1 MEIDIWLATPTTS
14 DANKESERMKE
25 FDLRTC
31 GNRSS
36 SHSHLYLQ
44 ENNPLAYVMW
54 RFSIAT
60 NRAQTALWINRQNDS
75 TKTEKKKRNKNPHTN
90 RWFRRKKRNS
100 NEEQPPKYFAN
111 TPLPIG
117 ETKKLKQKKAR
128 AHTQLLCSM
137 NRVTFLSQMLST
149 NKNRRTVSR
158 LVFAPVGTVCG
169 AFLKVPIFHKFA
181 IIHSSD
187 SILVFRR
194 LCFIVSRVR
203 LAWALSL
210 YLLFIGHNY
219 YCYYSAGHK
228 VHLSAQQMIVKINKW
243 TRKRCDEDING
254 LHIDFDTV
262 LLPAIAF

>member
-1 MEIDIWLATPTTS
+1 
-14 DANKESERMKE
+14 MKE

-36 SHSHLYLQ
+36 SHSHIYIQ
-44 ENNPLAYVMW
+44 ENNPLAYVVW

-75 TKTEKKKRNKNPHTN
+75 SKTEKKERNKNPHTK

-111 TPLPIG
+111 TPLPMG
-117 ETKKLKQKKAR
+117 ETKNWGKRRRVYR
-128 AHTQLLCSM
+128 AHTHTQLLCSM

-169 AFLKVPIFHKFA
+169 TFSKVPISHKFA

-203 LAWALSL
+203 LAMGFIALSSAHWSQ
-210 YLLFIGHNY
+210 LL
-219 YCYYSAGHK
+219 
-228 VHLSAQQMIVKINKW
+228 
-243 TRKRCDEDING
+243 
-254 LHIDFDTV
+254 
-262 LLPAIAF
+262 LLLQCRP